1 MKKGGI
7 SIKIPYEVSIGINIT
22 LMVIITLAV
31 VINNDRLK
39 SSFLKDYYL
48 YIYMGYMLNL
58 LNMVGFKIY
67 YNKKINTMVGNS
79 GRVGSKGKKGRRGKT
94 VTCSYC
100 AYNIYFFKTKKY
112 NRALSLNIGLEENDK
127 TLTNKIKS
135 FGFYGSGLEME
146 ELDLSFLTK
155 LHSQSKKD
163 KIIGVL
169 RDIFKFST
177 RMSFLSYSLN
187 KSIKGDDFA
196 NKITFLNPIGS
207 NGYYP
212 LGNSVVNDD
221 LANKL
226 NAFLVNG
233 DINYPRDYKILF
245 SIQNNDILERQGTE
259 ANKEVVM
266 NYSFIKLIPKE
277 GYVSL
282 GEVVVRNQD
291 LKPISKDSNLAVCI
305 KKSCAKQID
314 ISLLKFMAV
323 KISYKSDDDKINRI
337 LNYSNNNNNRT
348 NDNANSLTYKI
359 KKKDYESVISNET
372 LDIYSIWKTPIN
384 TYVTNSIIGNNNI
397 ISGTIGMN
405 ILGNNKKYISS
416 NGININEKGESFLDN
431 TLKNIHIP
439 KIIRIIYVMMNQ
451 YTLFFE
457 TIAYILTNFIDDF
470 NYELTKLNKK
480 LTTIITQKQKKEL
493 LFKVA
498 DINNKITLFNKI
510 ITNVNSKDVFTDFDS
525 LFDSETQD
533 ILHNN
538 LPDFNKTKQLLVAIP
553 TLIDTKTTLYDLLLL
568 VCPDGYNTIIIMDKE
583 PDVSTTGVIP
593 NKLQLEL
600 LKLCKICFP
609 PNTKIYIPKNECMAF
624 NKIDLERRNNISKLD
639 TILIEFE
646 NFLMNYPIIDNDN
659 EDSICK
665 DDDTICVSVL
675 KYIHDIEQII
685 NDELSHI
692 ADYKNKIRTR
702 DFEEFGNGR
711 IIFLIEQYSK
721 INDYITHN
729 YLIYIKKNDDD

>member
-1 MKKGGI
+1 MRKDI
-7 SIKIPYEVSIGINIT
+7 SINIPYEVSIAIYIT
-22 LMVIITLAV
+22 LMVIITLIV

-39 SSFLKDYYL
+39 SSFLNDYYL
-48 YIYMGYMLNL
+48 YIYIGYMLNL
-58 LNMVGFKIY
+58 LNIAGFKLY
-67 YNKKINTMVGNS
+67 YNTKKNTMVGDSGNS
-79 GRVGSKGKKGRRGKT
+79 GSIGKKGRRGKT
-94 VTCSYC
+94 IMCSYC
-100 AYNIYFFKTKKY
+100 SYNIYFFKTKKY
-112 NRALSLNIGLEENDK
+112 NRALSLNIGLEENDE

-135 FGFYGSGLEME
+135 FGFYDSGLEME

-155 LHSQSKKD
+155 LHTQSKKD

-187 KSIKGDDFA
+187 KSIRGNDFTD
-196 NKITFLNPIGS
+196 KITFLNPVGG

-212 LGNSVVNDD
+212 LGDSVVNND

-245 SIQNNDILERQGTE
+245 SIQNKEELERQGTE
-259 ANKEVVM
+259 ANKEVIM

-277 GYVSL
+277 GYVAL

-291 LKPISKDSNLAVCI
+291 LKLISKDANLAVCI
-305 KKSCAKQID
+305 KESCAEQID
-314 ISLLKFMAV
+314 IGLLKFMGV
-323 KISYKSDDDKINRI
+323 KISYKSEDDKINKI
-337 LNYSNNNNNRT
+337 LNYSN
-348 NDNANSLTYKI
+348 DNKNSLNYNI
-359 KKKDYESVISNET
+359 KQKDYESVISNET

-397 ISGTIGMN
+397 ISGTIGIN
-405 ILGNNKKYISS
+405 ILGNNNIYISS
-416 NGININEKGESFLDN
+416 NGIDINAKGVVFLDK

-451 YTLFFE
+451 YTRFFE
-457 TIAYILTNFIDDF
+457 NISYILSNYIDDF

-480 LTTIITQKQKKEL
+480 LTTIITQNKKKEIRL
-493 LFKVA
+493 KIA

-510 ITNVNSKDVFTDFDS
+510 ITNVKSKDVFNDFDS

-538 LPDFNKTKQLLVAIP
+538 LPDFNKTKQMLVEIP
-553 TLIDTKTTLYDLLLL
+553 TLIDTNTTLYELLLL
-568 VCPDGYNTIIIMDKE
+568 VCPDGYNTIIVMNKDI
-583 PDVSTTGVIP
+583 DVSTTGIKP

-600 LKLCKICFP
+600 LKICKICFP
-609 PNTKIYIPKNECMAF
+609 PNTTIYIPKNECMAF
-624 NKIDLERRNNISKLD
+624 NKIDIERRNNISKLD

-646 NFLMNYPIIDNDN
+646 NFLTNYPIIDNDN
-659 EDSICK
+659 DDSICG
-665 DDDTICVSVL
+665 DDDTICKNVL
-675 KYIHDIEQII
+675 LYKYKIEQII
-685 NDELSHI
+685 NEELNHI
-692 ADYKNKIRTR
+692 IDYKTKIINR

-711 IIFLIEQYSK
+711 IVFLIEQYSQ
-721 INDYITHN
+721 INEYIRNN
-729 YLIYIKKNDDD
+729 YLIYKKDDDS